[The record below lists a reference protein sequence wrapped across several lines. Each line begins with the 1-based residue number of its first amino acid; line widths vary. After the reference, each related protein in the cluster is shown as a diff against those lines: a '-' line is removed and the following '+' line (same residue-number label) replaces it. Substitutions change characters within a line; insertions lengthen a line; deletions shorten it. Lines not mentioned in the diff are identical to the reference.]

1 MKDMKL
7 SKIFLVILVAVISLA
22 SGSALRI
29 HNLVQ
34 PDATNIR
41 ENIDY
46 DEVTGTINLMIIG
59 IDDVEGIHRSD
70 TIALAAIDIEQKVI
84 RLMSIPRDTRVQIP
98 GHGWQKINHA
108 YAYGKEKL
116 LQETLVNYLGIPVN
130 YYVLVNYR
138 SFPEIVDLLG
148 GVDINVEKRLS
159 YHDKAGNLHIN
170 IPKGLQH
177 LDGITALG
185 YVRFRNDALGDIG
198 RVQRQ
203 QKFLKALLNK
213 AQDPG
218 MISQLPKLTKQLLK
232 LVNSDLSPAQ
242 AIQLASYLKD
252 IPRENMMFFTLPGK
266 AAYIS
271 NVSYWIGDLTEA
283 SQILTS
289 LPGEVSSPSTGGQSE
304 GHVQQEQVSIPLEK
318 TLSAIRSPVAVL
330 NGDGGS
336 GISKRAADYLQK
348 MGIDVA
354 YIGNAKHFDYKYSN
368 IVYPLTPQGQ
378 EQNTA
383 LALAQIVEIT
393 EKLVRQDD
401 NVPYATIILG
411 HDYSK
416 LLKRL
421 ETINKQL

>member
-1 MKDMKL
+1 MKL
-7 SKIFLVILVAVISLA
+7 SKFFMVVLVAVISLA
-22 SGSALRI
+22 SGSVLRI

-41 ENIDY
+41 ENIEH
-46 DEVTGTINLMIIG
+46 DEVMGTINLMIIG
-59 IDDVEGIHRSD
+59 IDDVEGVHRSD
-70 TIALAAIDIEQKVI
+70 TIALATVDIDQKII

-116 LQETLVNYLGIPVN
+116 LQETLVNYLGMPVN

-170 IPKGLQH
+170 IPKGPQH

-203 QKFLKALLNK
+203 QKFIKALLNK
-213 AQDPG
+213 AQDPS
-218 MISQLPKLTKQLLK
+218 MVSQLPKLTKQLLK

-252 IPRENMMFFTLPGK
+252 IPREKMMFFTLPGK

-271 NVSYWIGDLTEA
+271 NVSYWIGDLPEA
-283 SQILTS
+283 SQLLTS
-289 LPGEVSSPSTGGQSE
+289 LPGKITPPSTAQTPE
-304 GHVQQEQVSIPLEK
+304 KVQQEQNSFSLEQ
-318 TLSAIRSPVAVL
+318 TLSTIRTPVAVL
-330 NGDGGS
+330 NGDGSS

-348 MGIDVA
+348 MGVDVA

-368 IVYPLTPQGQ
+368 IVYPLTTQRQ

-383 LALAQIVEIT
+383 AALAQIADIT

-421 ETINKQL
+421 EMVNKQL